1 MERFLHRRWDGRIL
15 DVNEF
20 QVAKALLAGET
31 ELLSREVDSG
41 EHLFDLCCRFDH
53 ESTAAAMI
61 SYRVP
66 GCVFKGPHSLRPPP
80 AVEPQA
86 DFEDFGAVFDK
97 VCKCVGWNT
106 CRGCSWGTS
115 DEERGLWMEDWD
127 ASLQGAKRAAESSA
141 AKPLVRTLLEA
152 FCSQASVDGIATA
165 EAMAYLLDVAILS
178 GDAELARCCA
188 RHCTRLP
195 LRRWRGEELVR
206 MIPDLPGWIF
216 GDDFSLRFEIQE
228 KDVLIAALAAGLELA
243 HLNTGRCIGAEE
255 TVMSLAEAIVL
266 SADAELW
273 CRVEGLQLQLRPW
286 LAHEDFNEIARF
298 LLEPSG
304 GQVRLSS
311 ERLHRAERA
320 GHPKVSLLDLAILL
334 GQSDCARLCG
344 PMDIEAT
351 EWTLSASLEA
361 MLVWGK
367 TVCSSCE
374 AYTLYG
380 FPDAWAESIASLP
393 ERQAMR
399 SWARGKLVPM
409 ALVNMVL
416 TFAAERPS
424 LLQALEGREGE
435 LPPLGHWWAESEH
448 RAQPVVEDTE
458 THARAESLG
467 VEERQPAGTAASSS
481 NDMQAQPDGTSE
493 KETGSEQVVR
503 SGSLVAGGRPLGR
516 LCSHA
521 ELPGHGLVGGAN
533 FEVPQPDFGL
543 QKQEST
549 STCLE
554 AQRFLSGPLKIKESI
569 ELLEAFAVEP
579 YAEVQAPFS
588 GYAPM
593 DGPGT
598 AMPSEVPAR
607 YPHQM
612 L

>member
-1 MERFLHRRWDGRIL
+1 
-15 DVNEF
+15 
-20 QVAKALLAGET
+20 
-31 ELLSREVDSG
+31 
-41 EHLFDLCCRFDH
+41 
-53 ESTAAAMI
+53 MI

-106 CRGCSWGTS
+106 CRGCSWGMS

-152 FCSQASVDGIATA
+152 FRSQASVDGIATA
-165 EAMAYLLDVAILS
+165 EAMAYLLDVAILI

-188 RHCTRLP
+188 KHCTRLP

-206 MIPDLPGWIF
+206 IVRDLPVWIF

-273 CRVEGLQLQLRPW
+273 CRVEGLLQLGPW
-286 LAHEDFNEIARF
+286 PAHEVYNRTAEF
-298 LLEPSG
+298 LLDRSG

-320 GHPKVSLLDLAILL
+320 GLALSSFQAWVPVVCRACGEDVLHPKVSLLDLAILL

-351 EWTLSASLEA
+351 EWKLSASLEA

-393 ERQAMR
+393 ERQAAAAEALRTALQASRRKAASSAGFGLFQAMR

-424 LLQALEGREGE
+424 LLQALQKREGE

-458 THARAESLG
+458 THARIESLG
-467 VEERQPAGTAASSS
+467 VEEWQPAGTAASSS

-493 KETGSEQVVR
+493 KQTGSDQDTT
-503 SGSLVAGGRPLGR
+503 
-516 LCSHA
+516 
-521 ELPGHGLVGGAN
+521 N
-533 FEVPQPDFGL
+533 D
-543 QKQEST
+543 
-549 STCLE
+549 
-554 AQRFLSGPLKIKESI
+554 
-569 ELLEAFAVEP
+569 LLTALRNSKSDNP
-579 YAEVQAPFS
+579 PFS
-588 GYAPM
+588 GDGIPM
-593 DGPGT
+593 ISRGVHESGGFYREDAACT
-598 AMPSEVPAR
+598 LKS
-607 YPHQM
+607 
-612 L
+612 